1 MKFKMNKH
9 KLRLTFM
16 AVFGMVNL
24 RYSDFMNTVGCLFD
38 MVVTRYILDVTTHI
52 FRPKSFKYIRHYT
65 HLLTVHFFVHETKGT
80 NFKYNKV

>member
-38 MVVTRYILDVTTHI
+38 MVVTRYILVHI
-52 FRPKSFKYIRHYT
+52 FLGLSRSSILDITPT
-65 HLLTVHFFVHETKGT
+65 C
-80 NFKYNKV
+80 